1 MMIRS
6 EFMAYKYGPAH
17 TPCRSASSNLVAV
30 ARRQRTL
37 HQSWPAGTPEAQ
49 LALIPRDDIVA
60 EVIASNDGPS
70 TTFAQ
75 HEGPFTIYQRSIV
88 AGAASV
94 DETIRYRILL
104 PWFGWLVSLPLRNTL
119 RHRPA
124 EGTKPWWSPPDRLTP
139 RHVAILGL
147 LAAASMAATFT
158 NTLFTQTASFAAD
171 GFGLDER
178 AQGVGGVVV
187 RLGVVIAIPFAMLAD
202 RRGRRQMIVIT
213 AWVAPLW
220 CALGAI
226 APNFWVLVGT
236 QAIGRPVGVAL
247 ALLIGVVA
255 AEEMPRS
262 SRAYA
267 LSVIALAGGLGAGV
281 AVAALRLAD
290 LGRDGWRLIY
300 LLSLVWLVPAYHLT
314 RHLPETHRFQRRH
327 PVAPRLD
334 RRRFAIIAVVAI
346 AANLFVAP
354 ASFFQNRYL
363 DDVRGY
369 TGGGIALFTLC
380 TATPAS
386 LGLVAGGRI
395 ADMVGRRAVLV
406 TCMPL
411 STLLLVGSFNFAGPT
426 MWLLALLGGLFA
438 GAAYPAFTVYRTEL
452 FPTGNRGRANG
463 LITALS
469 LAGSSVGLLL
479 VGALVHRGWSYGQ
492 SMLVVGFGELLAAAI
507 AYFAY
512 PETAHLELE
521 QINPQDAL
529 AES

>member
-1 MMIRS
+1 VS
-6 EFMAYKYGPAH
+6 
-17 TPCRSASSNLVAV
+17 
-30 ARRQRTL
+30 RRARTL
-37 HQSWPAGTPEAQ
+37 HQSWPVGTPEAQ
-49 LALIPRDDIVA
+49 HALTPRDDLVE
-60 EVIASNDGPS
+60 EVIVPGDGTT

-75 HEGPFTIYQRSIV
+75 HEGPFTSYERAVSDN
-88 AGAASV
+88 GKTV
-94 DETIRYRILL
+94 DETIRYRIAI
-104 PWFGWLVSLPLRNTL
+104 PWFGWLFALPIRATL
-119 RHRPA
+119 RRRPHDD
-124 EGTKPWWSPPDRLTP
+124 TVPWWSPPDRLSE
-139 RHVAILGL
+139 RNVATLGL
-147 LAAASMAATFT
+147 LAAVSMAAAFA

-171 GFGLDER
+171 GFGIDER
-178 AQGVGGVVV
+178 AQGVGGVIV
-187 RLGVVIAIPFAMLAD
+187 RLGVVIAIPFALLAD
-202 RRGRRQMIVIT
+202 HRGRRQMIIVT

-236 QAIGRPVGVAL
+236 QTIGRPVGLAL

-267 LSVIALAGGLGAGV
+267 LSVLALAGGLGAGV

-290 LGRDGWRLIY
+290 TGPEGWRLVY
-300 LLSLVWLVPAYHLT
+300 LLSLIWLLPAYSVT
-314 RHLPETHRFQRRH
+314 RHLAETHRFEQRH
-327 PVAPRLD
+327 TIAPPLD
-334 RRRFAIIAVVAI
+334 RRRFAIIAIVAI
-346 AANLFVAP
+346 SANLFVAP

-386 LGLVAGGRI
+386 LGLIVGGRI
-395 ADMVGRRAVLV
+395 ADVVGRRAVLAI
-406 TCMPL
+406 CMPI
-411 STLLLVGSFNFAGPT
+411 STLLIVGTFSAAGPT
-426 MWLLALLGGLFA
+426 MWMLALVGGLLA
-438 GAAYPAFTVYRTEL
+438 GAAYPAFAVYRTEL

-463 LITALS
+463 YITALS

-479 VGALVHRGWSYGQ
+479 VGALVHRGWSYGE
-492 SMLVVGFGELLAAAI
+492 SMLVVAFGQLMAAFI
-507 AYFAY
+507 AYLAY

-529 AES
+529 TES

>member
-1 MMIRS
+1 
-6 EFMAYKYGPAH
+6 
-17 TPCRSASSNLVAV
+17 
-30 ARRQRTL
+30 
-37 HQSWPAGTPEAQ
+37 
-49 LALIPRDDIVA
+49 
-60 EVIASNDGPS
+60 
-70 TTFAQ
+70 
-75 HEGPFTIYQRSIV
+75 
-88 AGAASV
+88 
-94 DETIRYRILL
+94 L
-104 PWFGWLVSLPLRNTL
+104 PMRNAL
-119 RHRPA
+119 RHRPHHD
-124 EGTKPWWSPPDRLTP
+124 TVPWWSPPDRMSQ
-139 RHVAILGL
+139 RHATTLGL
-147 LAAASMAATFT
+147 LAAASMAAAFA

-171 GFGLDER
+171 GFGIDER
-178 AQGVGGVVV
+178 AQGVGGVIV

-202 RRGRRQMIVIT
+202 RRGRRQMIVVT
-213 AWVAPLW
+213 AWVAPVW

-236 QAIGRPVGVAL
+236 QSVGRPVGLAL

-255 AEEMPRS
+255 SEEMPRN

-267 LSVIALAGGLGAGV
+267 LSVLALAGGLGAGV

-290 LGRDGWRLIY
+290 LGRDGWRLVY
-300 LLSLVWLVPAYHLT
+300 LLSLIWLIPAYSVM
-314 RHLPETHRFQRRH
+314 RHLPETHRFEQRH
-327 PVAPRLD
+327 TIAPPLD
-334 RRRFAIIAVVAI
+334 RRRFVIISVVAV

-369 TGGGIALFTLC
+369 TGGGIALFTLS

-386 LGLVAGGRI
+386 LGLIVGGRI
-395 ADMVGRRAVLV
+395 ADIVGRRAVLAI
-406 TCMPL
+406 CMPL
-411 STLLLVGSFNFAGPT
+411 STLLVVGSFTYGGSV
-426 MWLLALLGGLFA
+426 MWLFALMGGILA

-463 LITALS
+463 YITAIS

-492 SMLVVGFGELLAAAI
+492 SMLVVAVGQLLAAVI
-507 AYFAY
+507 AYAAY

-529 AES
+529 GEV